1 MKNLLTHLKKSK
13 GLLNRP
19 VPPRAW
25 RRVIAFYFFIF
36 LVADISISPAPEHKA
51 KNLFSSA

>member
-51 KNLFSSA
+51 NN